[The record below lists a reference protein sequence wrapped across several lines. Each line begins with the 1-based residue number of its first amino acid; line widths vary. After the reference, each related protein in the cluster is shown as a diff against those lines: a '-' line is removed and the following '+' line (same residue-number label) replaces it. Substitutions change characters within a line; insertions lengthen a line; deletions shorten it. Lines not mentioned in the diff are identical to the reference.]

1 MEGGI
6 FMSGKSFGE
15 WLLSAQFA
23 ELAFNIFVRV
33 MLISVSI
40 GFMVVT
46 VCGTIWV
53 CKETITWLLSTL

>member
-23 ELAFNIFVRV
+23 ELLSSIFFR
-33 MLISVSI
+33 LFLTAI
-40 GFMVVT
+40 GFAFVVGAT
-46 VCGTIWV
+46 CGSIWF
-53 CKETITWLLSTL
+53 CKYVITW